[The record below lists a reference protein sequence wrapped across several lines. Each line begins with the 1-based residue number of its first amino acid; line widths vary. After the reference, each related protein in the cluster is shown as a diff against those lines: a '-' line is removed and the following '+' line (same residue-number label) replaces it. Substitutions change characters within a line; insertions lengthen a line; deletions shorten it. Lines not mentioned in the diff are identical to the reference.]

1 MGEKLQNFK
10 EMEEMVL
17 RQGKQKIAVAA
28 AQSEEVLI
36 AVEYAR
42 KKGIVDALLI
52 GDCQK
57 IEDSF

>member
-42 KKGIVDALLI
+42 KKEL
-52 GDCQK
+52 
-57 IEDSF
+57 SMPY